1 MGSAAAGVSPVQLP
15 PALPLPLLSQA
26 KFFCAIQG
34 ELNCCNSMGALE
46 MHQRL
51 EQLKRSIHRV
61 HLYSQGEAQPL
72 PGSSNPVNLTRPRV
86 PGPKVF
92 IMKMN
97 IHKTRDC
104 IEHLST
110 RYQASAISLILP
122 CLFHSLPPFLFLSI
136 LRETLATTLFL
147 NTLECFLIK
156 KKFLT

>member
-1 MGSAAAGVSPVQLP
+1 
-15 PALPLPLLSQA
+15 
-26 KFFCAIQG
+26 
-34 ELNCCNSMGALE
+34 MGALE

-72 PGSSNPVNLTRPRV
+72 PESSNPVNLTRPRV

-92 IMKMN
+92 IMNMN

-110 RYQASAISLILP
+110 RYPASAISLILP
-122 CLFHSLPPFLFLSI
+122 CLFHSLYLLFFFLRI
-136 LRETLATTLFL
+136 LREILDTTVFL